1 MRPEAL
7 YVQVGGKN
15 IAELV
20 TMPVSEAKAFFD
32 QLELDETDAAIAKR
46 LLTEI
51 NNRLQFLLDV
61 GLGYLALDRLS
72 ASLSGGESQRINLA
86 TSLGSSL
93 VGSLYILMSR
103 VSVCIPGYGFVDQG
117 IATVASLG
125 EYRGRGGA

>member
-1 MRPEAL
+1 M
-7 YVQVGGKN
+7 QVGGKN

-20 TMPVSEAKAFFD
+20 TMLVSEAKAFFD

-72 ASLSGGESQRINLA
+72 ASLSGGESQRINWLPRWVVA
-86 TSLGSSL
+86 WW
-93 VGSLYILMSR
+93 VRCIFWMSR
-103 VSVCIPGYGFVDQG
+103 VSVCIPG
-117 IATVASLG
+117 I
-125 EYRGRGGA
+125 RIC